1 MKHRKLRRIGILVLV
16 LVLLFNTLGA
26 RASTGAPDIEVTSY
40 EELIAAIEQ
49 ASNLDVILI
58 KGVIYIPEGAAL
70 GNDGKIITLKSS
82 GGFIEVVDD
91 PEKAETTVI
100 ENITFDG
107 GGLSLLAPYLRIAK
121 DTEIT
126 GCTFKNCGANGAVN
140 VSYSNAA
147 FRDCTFRDN
156 TGSYGAHICIGYNGS
171 ASFTNCL
178 FTGGVSSNR
187 GGAIYL
193 DASTSTAVIS
203 DSIITGNSGVYGGGI
218 ANWGD
223 VQVTNTLLYGNTATA
238 GGAELFSV
246 GTYKLEDIEN
256 MKALYNEAGIE
267 PISWESDYTDLD
279 YGGTCLKLNY
289 EAYVS
294 PVEPEEPSEEE
305 PSQST
310 EPDEEETDPE
320 PTDPVTPPEETDPS
334 TGEDEE
340 TDPPSTGGDEKEDPT
355 TTPSEE
361 DPTETQEPEGTEK
374 PEDEDKPPTTA
385 TPSDADEAGGGNTD
399 NSSVDNSDNSTTDN
413 STVDNSQ
420 TNTDNSQSNSSSS
433 SVVDN
438 SSHES
443 NDNSSYRE
451 DNSYRDSSSTVNY
464 YYQQE
469 SPIQESPTAS
479 QNGSQPINITV
490 PVEVSTQQGETAS
503 MGSTGAPEGDHITTA
518 PQQNIKIEA
527 EGVDLVYEYTEG
539 GISISISSSEAPESP
554 TEAIA
559 VNSPTPIIETP
570 QEADKS
576 PNWVEFGSVI
586 LLAVLVWLE
595 VKDRWK
601 NKA

>member
-1 MKHRKLRRIGILVLV
+1 MKKRKLRRLGILVLV
-16 LVLLFNTLGA
+16 LVLLFNTLGV
-26 RASTGAPDIEVTSY
+26 RASTGAPDIEVISY
-40 EELIAAIEQ
+40 EELIEAIEQ
-49 ASNLDVILI
+49 ASNLDTILI
-58 KGVIYIPEGAAL
+58 KEVIYIPEGAAL
-70 GNDGKIITLKSS
+70 GVDGKTVTLKSS

-107 GGLSLLAPYLRIAK
+107 GGLSLLAPYLRIAG
-121 DTEIT
+121 DIEIT

-140 VSYSNAA
+140 MSYSNAA

-193 DASTSTAVIS
+193 DASTSTAIIS

-223 VQVTNTLLYGNTATA
+223 VQVTNTLFYGNTATA

-289 EAYVS
+289 EAYVPS
-294 PVEPEEPSEEE
+294 VEPEDPSEDE
-305 PSQST
+305 PSQPT
-310 EPDEEETDPE
+310 EPDEEEMKPE
-320 PTDPVTPPEETDPS
+320 PTDPVTPPEETEEEETQPS

-340 TDPPSTGGDEKEDPT
+340 TDPPSTGGHETEEP

-361 DPTETQEPEGTEK
+361 DPTEPQDPEESK
-374 PEDEDKPPTTA
+374 PSTPA
-385 TPSDADEAGGGNTD
+385 TPSDADETDGGNTD
-399 NSSVDNSDNSTTDN
+399 NSSTDNSDNSTTDN

-451 DNSYRDSSSTVNY
+451 DNSYRDSSSTVNN

-469 SPIQESPTAS
+469 SPIQESSTAS

-490 PVEVSTQQGETAS
+490 PVEVSAS
-503 MGSTGAPEGDHITTA
+503 EDKEAPMGSTAAPEREH
-518 PQQNIKIEA
+518 
-527 EGVDLVYEYTEG
+527 
-539 GISISISSSEAPESP
+539 
-554 TEAIA
+554 
-559 VNSPTPIIETP
+559 
-570 QEADKS
+570 
-576 PNWVEFGSVI
+576 
-586 LLAVLVWLE
+586 
-595 VKDRWK
+595 
-601 NKA
+601 

>member
-1 MKHRKLRRIGILVLV
+1 MKKRKLRRLGILVLV

-26 RASTGAPDIEVTSY
+26 RASTGAPDIEVISY
-40 EELIAAIEQ
+40 EELIEAIEQ
-49 ASNLDVILI
+49 ASNLDTILI
-58 KGVIYIPEGAAL
+58 KEVIYIPEGAAL
-70 GNDGKIITLKSS
+70 GGDGKAVILKSS

-91 PEKAETTVI
+91 PEKAEATVI

-107 GGLSLLAPYLRIAK
+107 GGLSLLAPYLRIAG
-121 DTEIT
+121 DIEIT
-126 GCTFKNCGANGAVN
+126 GCTFKNCGSNGAVN
-140 VSYSNAA
+140 MSYSNVA

-193 DASTSTAVIS
+193 DASTSTAIIS

-223 VQVTNTLLYGNTATA
+223 VQVTNTLLYGNIATT

-246 GTYKLEDIEN
+246 GTYKLEDVESV
-256 MKALYNEAGIE
+256 KDLYNEAGIE
-267 PISWESDYTDLD
+267 PIRWESDYTDLD

-289 EAYVS
+289 EAYVP
-294 PVEPEEPSEEE
+294 PVEPEDPSEEE

-320 PTDPVTPPEETDPS
+320 PTEPVTPPEET
-334 TGEDEE
+334 E
-340 TDPPSTGGDEKEDPT
+340 PPLTGGDETEEP
-355 TTPSEE
+355 TTPSEG
-361 DPTETQEPEGTEK
+361 ETQDPEETQK
-374 PEDEDKPPTTA
+374 PEESKPSTPA
-385 TPSDADEAGGGNTD
+385 TPSDADETDGENTD
-399 NSSVDNSDNSTTDN
+399 NSSTDNSNNSTTDN

-469 SPIQESPTAS
+469 SPTQEPTAS
-479 QNGSQPINITV
+479 QNGSQPVNIIV
-490 PVEVSTQQGETAS
+490 PVEVTQQGENA
-503 MGSTGAPEGDHITTA
+503 STGSPKAPEGDHITTA

-527 EGVDLVYEYTEG
+527 EGVDLVYEYTED
-539 GISISISSSEAPESP
+539 GISISISSPEAPESP
-554 TEAIA
+554 TEAVA
-559 VNSPTPIIETP
+559 VNSSTPITETP

-576 PNWVEFGSVI
+576 PNWVECVSMI
-586 LLAVLVWLE
+586 LLAALLGLE